1 MKYKILMQIADFLK
15 KFEKINS
22 IKRVGDRVILI
33 EFDKQNTI
41 FFDMDKQNS
50 AIYKN
55 DDYKN
60 LKSYKAPFDV
70 ILSKRFNASNLIN
83 LEVLENN
90 RILFIKAKKS
100 GSYKEIVSNLYF
112 EFTGRFTNIIITD
125 ENDNI
130 LEALSHYE
138 NANRCIKP
146 GKTLK
151 HLSQI
156 IIKEKPSQTIVNF
169 DEFLKSEFEKINSKK
184 LFDIKN
190 SKITILDKK
199 IDSLAKNLTELESQ
213 ENLLEKS
220 IILNK
225 KGEILTAN
233 LHLLNDFQKEF
244 VLKDFDGNDVFF
256 KCEKSPKLEAK
267 SLFDESKKLR
277 QKASGVKFEK
287 ANLNE
292 KIEFFQNLKELVKNI
307 SNLDEIEILLPKKHS
322 KNKKSHL
329 KKENENIENFYI
341 NEFKI
346 SVGKNEKGNIS
357 LLKNSK
363 KDDFWFHLKDIPSAH
378 VIVKTNKQNLSDEII
393 KMAAKICVNFSV
405 KNSGNFEVDYTK
417 RANVKVV
424 DGAFVN
430 YINYKTINIL
440 KT

>member
-1 MKYKILMQIADFLK
+1 MKYKTLMQIADFLK

-138 NANRCIKP
+138 NTNRSIKP

-156 IIKEKPSQTIVNF
+156 TIKEKPSQIIVNF

-199 IDSLAKNLTELESQ
+199 IDSLTKNLTELESQ

-220 IILNK
+220 INLNK

-244 VLKDFDGNDVFF
+244 VLKDFNGNDVFF
-256 KCEKSPKLEAK
+256 KCENTPKLEAK
-267 SLFDESKKLR
+267 RLFDESKKLR

-292 KIEFFQNLKELVKNI
+292 KIEFFQNLKELVKNV
-307 SNLDEIEILLPKKHS
+307 SNLDEIEALFPKKS
-322 KNKKSHL
+322 KKLPSNKES
-329 KKENENIENFYI
+329 EIIENFYI
-341 NEFKI
+341 GDFKI

-424 DGAFVN
+424 DRAFVN

>member
-60 LKSYKAPFDV
+60 LKSYKAPFDI
-70 ILSKRFNASNLIN
+70 ILSKKFNASNLIN

-190 SKITILDKK
+190 SKIAILDKK
-199 IDSLAKNLTELESQ
+199 IDSLTKNLNTLESQ

-220 IILNK
+220 INLNK

-233 LHLLNDFQKEF
+233 LHILNDFQKEF

-256 KCEKSPKLEAK
+256 KCEKTPKLEAK
-267 SLFDESKKLR
+267 NLFDESKKLR

-292 KIEFFQNLKELVKNI
+292 KIEFFQNLKELVKNV
-307 SNLDEIEILLPKKHS
+307 SNLDEIEALFPKKS
-322 KNKKSHL
+322 KKLPLNKES
-329 KKENENIENFYI
+329 EIIENFYI
-341 NEFKI
+341 GDFKI
-346 SVGKNEKGNIS
+346 SVGKNEKGNIN

-378 VIVKTNKQNLSDEII
+378 VIVKTNKQSLSDEII

-405 KNSGNFEVDYTK
+405 KNGGNFEVDYTK

>member
-22 IKRVGDRVILI
+22 IKRVGDRVVLI

-138 NANRCIKP
+138 NTNRSIKP

-156 IIKEKPSQTIVNF
+156 TIKEKPSQIIVNF

-199 IDSLAKNLTELESQ
+199 IDSLTKNLTELESQ

-220 IILNK
+220 MSLNK
-225 KGEILTAN
+225 KGEIITAN

-244 VLKDFDGNDVFF
+244 ILKDFNGNDVFF
-256 KCEKSPKLEAK
+256 KCENTPKLEAK
-267 SLFDESKKLR
+267 RLFDESKKLR

-292 KIEFFQNLKELVKNI
+292 KIEFFQNLKELVKNV
-307 SNLDEIEILLPKKHS
+307 SNLDEIEALFPKKS
-322 KNKKSHL
+322 KKLPLNKES
-329 KKENENIENFYI
+329 EIIENFYI
-341 NEFKI
+341 GDFKI

-378 VIVKTNKQNLSDEII
+378 VIIKTNKQNLSDEII

>member
-138 NANRCIKP
+138 NTNRSIKP

-156 IIKEKPSQTIVNF
+156 TIKEKPSQIIVNF

-199 IDSLAKNLTELESQ
+199 IDSLTKNLTELESQ

-220 IILNK
+220 MSLNK
-225 KGEILTAN
+225 KGEIITAN
-233 LHLLNDFQKEF
+233 FHLLNDFQKEF
-244 VLKDFDGNDVFF
+244 ILKDFNGNDVFF
-256 KCEKSPKLEAK
+256 KCENTPKLEAK
-267 SLFDESKKLR
+267 RLFDESKKLR

-292 KIEFFQNLKELVKNI
+292 KIEFFQNLKELVKNV
-307 SNLDEIEILLPKKHS
+307 SNLDEIEALFPKKS
-322 KNKKSHL
+322 KKLPLNKES
-329 KKENENIENFYI
+329 EIIENFYI
-341 NEFKI
+341 GDFKI

-378 VIVKTNKQNLSDEII
+378 VIIKTNKQNLSDEII

>member
-1 MKYKILMQIADFLK
+1 MKYKTLMQIADFLK

-22 IKRVGDRVILI
+22 IKRVGDRVVLI

-55 DDYKN
+55 DDYKH

-70 ILSKRFNASNLIN
+70 VLSKRFNASNLIN

-90 RILFIKAKKS
+90 RILFIKARKS

-138 NANRCIKP
+138 NTNRSIKP

-156 IIKEKPSQTIVNF
+156 TIKEKPSQIIVNF

-199 IDSLAKNLTELESQ
+199 IDSLTKNLTELESQ

-220 IILNK
+220 INLNK

-292 KIEFFQNLKELVKNI
+292 KIEFFQNLKELVKNV
-307 SNLDEIEILLPKKHS
+307 SNLDEIEALFPKKS
-322 KNKKSHL
+322 KKLPLN
-329 KKENENIENFYI
+329 KENEIIENFYI
-341 NEFKI
+341 GDFKI

>member
-1 MKYKILMQIADFLK
+1 MKYKTLMQIADFLK

-22 IKRVGDRVILI
+22 VKRVGDRVVLI

-55 DDYKN
+55 DDYKH
-60 LKSYKAPFDV
+60 LKNYKAPFDV
-70 ILSKRFNASNLIN
+70 VLSKRFNASNLIN

-90 RILFIKAKKS
+90 RILFIKARKS

-138 NANRCIKP
+138 NTNRSIKP

-156 IIKEKPSQTIVNF
+156 TIKEKPSQIIVNF

-244 VLKDFDGNDVFF
+244 VLKDFNGNDVFF

-267 SLFDESKKLR
+267 NLFDESKKLR

-292 KIEFFQNLKELVKNI
+292 KIEFFTALKSLVKNA

-329 KKENENIENFYI
+329 KKGNENIENFYI